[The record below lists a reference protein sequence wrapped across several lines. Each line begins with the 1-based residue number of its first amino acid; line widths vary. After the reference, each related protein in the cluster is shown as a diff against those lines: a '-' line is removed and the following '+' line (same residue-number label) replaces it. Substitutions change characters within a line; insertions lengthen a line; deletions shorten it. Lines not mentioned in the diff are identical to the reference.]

1 MKISKKLTIIMP
13 LNTVV
18 QNDGSKTLTFDSIK
32 NATIN
37 KIINIDKYHLFL
49 ISMINLQ

>member
-1 MKISKKLTIIMP
+1 MT

-18 QNDGSKTLTFDSIK
+18 QNDGSKTLTFDAIK

>member
-1 MKISKKLTIIMP
+1 MKISKKLTIIMT

-18 QNDGSKTLTFDSIK
+18 QNDGSKTLTFDAIK

-37 KIINIDKYHLFL
+37 KIINIDKYH
-49 ISMINLQ
+49 